1 MKKTI
6 LRRLKKPFVIFLSAF
21 LLLSCAGCGDE
32 EYWDDEEYDEYGKED
47 YDEEYDEDYD
57 EEYDEDYDEE
67 YEDEYEEYEESSSS
81 VPSTAS
87 AMKGTQMSVS
97 GSTGDLSIQRTLVSD
112 LGEVGDANTWT
123 IFIYLCGTDLESDG
137 GMGTDDIDEML
148 GATVSDHVRFIIQ
161 TGGTSQWNTSG
172 VDDSVIQRFLISD
185 GVMEK
190 VDEKPLASMG
200 TTDSLTDFLVWG
212 LNEFKSDKMGLVM
225 WNHGGGSISGVCFD
239 EMYDNDSIDLME
251 LDNALSECA
260 ATYNRRFKFIGF
272 DACLMGTV
280 EVANVLATYAD
291 YMYGSEETEPGSGWD
306 YKAIGDYLAENPDAD
321 GADLGKEVCDSFL
334 AACEAQND
342 DELTTLSVI
351 DLSKID
357 ELLTNFNVFAK
368 NMYEAGQ
375 DSSNI
380 AEMVRGIQ
388 SADNYGGNNKT
399 EGYTNMVD
407 MGGIIDACS
416 SFADGADAAKKSLD
430 SAVVYQVTG
439 STHPN
444 ASGLSMYYPL
454 SIQGSN
460 ELSIFEKISVSPYYL
475 SFVDRQNKTGATD
488 DSFEDYDEE
497 QFFEDDGNWEY
508 GTSDDSYWNY
518 LDNYEQTGESSYITF
533 TTEPE
538 VDDDGVFGFQ
548 LDENGINNAAGVYAL
563 VYTLSEDGN
572 DLIELGETVDVNGDW
587 STGKFSD
594 NFDGYWLSLSDG
606 QNIATYVVEETEDY
620 VVYTSPI
627 LLNGDETNLRM
638 KQYYDDGRVEVEGAW
653 DGISEDG
660 VASRDIIKLKSGDAI
675 TPCYYA
681 YDINTDEEFEYEG
694 EEFKVSGTLEIGYDM
709 MYVGEYRYSFCIDD
723 IYGDYYISDHVEFSI
738 DEDGNITF

>member
-6 LRRLKKPFVIFLSAF
+6 LKRLKKPFVIFLSAF

-32 EYWDDEEYDEYGKED
+32 EYWDDEEYDEYGN
-47 YDEEYDEDYD
+47 

-67 YEDEYEEYEESSSS
+67 YEDDEYEEYEESSSS

-112 LGEVGDANTWT
+112 LGEVGDTNTWT

-148 GATVSDHVRFIIQ
+148 GATVSDHVRFVIQ
-161 TGGTSQWNTSG
+161 TGGTSQWNTSD

-212 LNEFKSDKMGLVM
+212 LNDFKSDKMGLVM

-416 SFADGADAAKKSLD
+416 SFADGADATKKSLD

-488 DSFEDYDEE
+488 DCFEDYDEE

>member
-6 LRRLKKPFVIFLSAF
+6 LKRLKKPFVIFLSAF

-32 EYWDDEEYDEYGKED
+32 EYWDDEEYDEYG
-47 YDEEYDEDYD
+47 DEDYD

-67 YEDEYEEYEESSSS
+67 YEDDEYDEEYEEYEESSSS

-148 GATVSDHVRFIIQ
+148 GATVSEHVRFVIQ
-161 TGGTSQWNTSG
+161 TGGTSQWNTSD

-190 VDEKPLASMG
+190 VDEKPLTSMG

-212 LNEFKSDKMGLVM
+212 LNDFKSDKMGLVM

-416 SFADGADAAKKSLD
+416 SFADGADATKKSLD

>member
-6 LRRLKKPFVIFLSAF
+6 LKRLKKPFVIFLSAF

-32 EYWDDEEYDEYGKED
+32 EYWDDEEYDEYGN
-47 YDEEYDEDYD
+47 

-67 YEDEYEEYEESSSS
+67 YEDDEYDEEYEEYEESSSS

-148 GATVSDHVRFIIQ
+148 GATVSDHVRFVIQ
-161 TGGTSQWNTSG
+161 TGGTSQWNTSD

-212 LNEFKSDKMGLVM
+212 LNDFKSDNMGLVM

-416 SFADGADAAKKSLD
+416 SFADGADATKKSLD

-518 LDNYEQTGESSYITF
+518 LDNYEQTGESAYITF

>member
-6 LRRLKKPFVIFLSAF
+6 LKRLKKPFVIFLSAF

-32 EYWDDEEYDEYGKED
+32 EYWDDEEYDEYGN
-47 YDEEYDEDYD
+47 

-67 YEDEYEEYEESSSS
+67 YEDDEYEEYEESSSS

-148 GATVSDHVRFIIQ
+148 GATVSDHVRFVIQ
-161 TGGTSQWNTSG
+161 TGGTSQWNTSD

-212 LNEFKSDKMGLVM
+212 LNDFKSDKMGLVM

-416 SFADGADAAKKSLD
+416 SFADGADATKKSLD

>member
-6 LRRLKKPFVIFLSAF
+6 FKRLKKPFVVFLSAF

-32 EYWDDEEYDEYGKED
+32 EFWDDEEYDEYGEED
-47 YDEEYDEDYD
+47 YDDEYDDYDDYD
-57 EEYDEDYDEE
+57 EYD
-67 YEDEYEEYEESSSS
+67 DEYGDDYEEDSSSS

-87 AMKGTQMSVS
+87 AIKGTQMSVS
-97 GSTGDLSIQRTLVSD
+97 GSTGELSIERTF
-112 LGEVGDANTWT
+112 VGDCGEIGDNNTWT
-123 IFIYLCGTDLESDG
+123 IFVYLCGTDLESDG
-137 GMGTDDIDEML
+137 GMGTDDLDEMMA
-148 GATVSDHVRFIIQ
+148 GTSEECVRFVVQ
-161 TGGTSQWNTSG
+161 TGGTSEWNTG
-172 VDDSVIQRFLISD
+172 DVDENKIQRFLISD
-185 GVMEK
+185 GQIEMVEEK
-190 VDEKPLASMG
+190 SLENMG
-200 TTDSLTDFLVWG
+200 ATDTLTDFLVWG
-212 LNEFKSDKMGLVM
+212 LDKFKSNNMGLVM
-225 WNHGGGSISGVCFD
+225 WDHGGGSITGVCFD

-251 LDNALSECA
+251 MDNALSVCA
-260 ATYNRRFKFIGF
+260 ETYDRKFQFIGF

-280 EVANVLATYAD
+280 EVANVLAPYAN

-306 YKAIGDYLAENPDAD
+306 YKAIGTYLGENKNAD
-321 GADLGKEVCDSFL
+321 PADLGKEVCDSFL
-334 AACEAQND
+334 AACEAQDD

-357 ELLTNFNVFAK
+357 DLLTSFNTFSK
-368 NMYEAGQ
+368 SMYEAGQ

-380 AEMVRGIQ
+380 AEMVRGIK

-407 MGGIIDACS
+407 MGGIIQACS
-416 SFADGADAAKKSLD
+416 SYADGADEAKKALD

-439 STHPN
+439 STHPD

-454 SIQGSN
+454 QIQGSN
-460 ELSIFEKISVSPYYL
+460 ELSLFEKISVSPYYL

-488 DSFEDYDEE
+488 DSFEDYDDE
-497 QFFEDDGNWEY
+497 QFIEEDGSWEY
-508 GTSDDSYWNY
+508 GTSDDDYWEY
-518 LDNYEQTGESSYITF
+518 LDDYEQTGESPYITF

-538 VDDDGVFGFQ
+538 VDDEGTFGFQ

-606 QNIATYVVEETEDY
+606 QNIATYVVEETDDY

-627 LLNGDETNLRM
+627 LLNGEETNLRM
-638 KQYYDDGRVEVEGAW
+638 KQYYSDGRVEVEGAW
-653 DGISEDG
+653 DGINEDG

-681 YDINTDEEFEYEG
+681 YDINSDEEFEYEG

>member
-6 LRRLKKPFVIFLSAF
+6 LKRLKKPFVIFLSAF

-32 EYWDDEEYDEYGKED
+32 EYWDDEEYDEYG
-47 YDEEYDEDYD
+47 DEDYD

-67 YEDEYEEYEESSSS
+67 YEDDEYDEEYEEYEESSSS

-137 GMGTDDIDEML
+137 GMGTDDIDEMW
-148 GATVSDHVRFIIQ
+148 GATVSEHVRFVIQ
-161 TGGTSQWNTSG
+161 TGGTSQWNTSD

-190 VDEKPLASMG
+190 VDEKPLTSMG

-212 LNEFKSDKMGLVM
+212 LNDFKSDKMGLVM

-416 SFADGADAAKKSLD
+416 SFADGADATKKSLD